1 MNTVEKNAAIEV
13 DRLAQHMA
21 EVNSISYQE
30 ALKKV
35 KAQHPK
41 LFARYNGFAESGA
54 KPYGQ
59 LTRQEKAMLE
69 LVNDT
74 STTKRFAAHTVDV
87 YARCLAGID
96 DSGPLPQGC
105 AASYQA
111 AGPKVL
117 GGCRGSAGGYQR

>member
-41 LFARYNGFAESGA
+41 VFARYNGFVEPVA

-69 LVNDT
+69 LVNDST
-74 STTKRFAAHTVDV
+74 TTKRFAAHTADV
-87 YARCLAGID
+87 YAKCSGAIH
-96 DSGPLPQGC
+96 DSGRLPQGC
-105 AASYQA
+105 AASYQS
-111 AGPKVL
+111 P
-117 GGCRGSAGGYQR
+117 